1 MRLQVNKS
9 KRNRDRMATE
19 VKAMDKKAL
28 FEHLEHLE
36 LQVGELYKQLGT
48 IKDDMAKL
56 LEENHDLQVENQHL
70 RKRLDKEVEVVE
82 GSGLQGGLEAR
93 NKQMQFVGEGHDN
106 LARLYQEG
114 FHICNLHYG
123 SIRREGDC
131 LFCLSFLKK

>member
-1 MRLQVNKS
+1 MEMKVNKP
-9 KRNRDRMATE
+9 KKNRERMATG
-19 VKAMDKKAL
+19 VKEMDKKAL

-48 IKDDMAKL
+48 IKDGMATL

-70 RKRLDKEVEVVE
+70 RKRLDKEVEAE
-82 GSGLQGGLEAR
+82 TSAQHGGDEAGK
-93 NKQMQFVGEGHDN
+93 KQKQLIGEGHDN

-114 FHICNLHYG
+114 FHICNLNYG

-131 LFCLSFLKK
+131 LFCLLFLKK

>member
-1 MRLQVNKS
+1 
-9 KRNRDRMATE
+9 
-19 VKAMDKKAL
+19 MDKKAL
-28 FEHLEHLE
+28 FEHMENLE
-36 LQVGELYKQLGT
+36 LQVGELYHQLGT
-48 IKDDMAKL
+48 IKADMAKL

-70 RKRLDKEVEVVE
+70 RKRLDKEVEAEASALYE
-82 GSGLQGGLEAR
+82 GHEAVK
-93 NKQMQFVGEGHDN
+93 KQKQFIGEGHDN